1 MLEPPP
7 ASEDD
12 DETHVSAVSITEG
25 TYIIG
30 RSRSADLFIDDP
42 SASRR
47 HARIIVSLGETYL
60 EDLGSKNGTL
70 LNGARLAGTRK
81 LGVGDRITIG
91 SHHFSMSPES
101 VLQEVGPSATPVEE
115 PDWAHTADQ
124 TERTLDLLDVLL
136 NERYRGSEHA
146 RSLVH
151 LVVTSVD
158 EVLDTVGA
166 TRPALTRHQAYRIN
180 CLIGAIGVQA
190 LSPSVLAW
198 QANARRRLDSLVQQ
212 GSYSAA

>member
-7 ASEDD
+7 ASED
-12 DETHVSAVSITEG
+12 EPTHISAVSITEG
-25 TYIIG
+25 TYIMG

-47 HARIIVSLGETYL
+47 HARIVVSLGETYL

-70 LNGARLAGTRK
+70 LNGLRLAGTRK
-81 LGVGDRITIG
+81 LRVGDRITIG
-91 SHHFSMSPES
+91 NHHFRLSPECA
-101 VLQEVGPSATPVEE
+101 LIEVQPSALVATDE
-115 PDWAHTADQ
+115 PDWSHMSDQ

-136 NERYRGSEHA
+136 NERYRDAEHA

-166 TRPALTRHQAYRIN
+166 TRPSLTRHQAYRIN